1 MKPFLEEGK
10 EKTAISEKGE
20 VKWNWVSTIITFLV
34 YAVSIILAVLAL
46 YFTNGPTN
54 EDLVHGCQF
63 MLALVVLVTISVLSR
78 GGQGTR
84 WPSGF

>member
-1 MKPFLEEGK
+1 MKYL
-10 EKTAISEKGE
+10 SDE
-20 VKWNWVSTIITFLV
+20 VKRNWVSTIITFLV

-63 MLALVVLVTISVLSR
+63 MLAFVVLVTIYVLA
-78 GGQGTR
+78 TR
-84 WPSGF
+84 RSSGR

>member
-1 MKPFLEEGK
+1 MKHL
-10 EKTAISEKGE
+10 SNE
-20 VKWNWVSTIITFLV
+20 VKWNVMSTIITFLI

-63 MLALVVLVTISVLSR
+63 MLALVVLVTISVLATRRPSR
-78 GGQGTR
+78 R
-84 WPSGF
+84 

>member
-1 MKPFLEEGK
+1 MKHL
-10 EKTAISEKGE
+10 SDE
-20 VKWNWVSTIITFLV
+20 VKWNWTSTIITFLI

-63 MLALVVLVTISVLSR
+63 MLALVVLVTIYVLA
-78 GGQGTR
+78 TR
-84 WPSGF
+84 RSSGR